1 MTDRKTELKRLDR
14 ELDRVTYDIYK
25 ENDKFYI
32 RKQKI
37 DDLDK
42 TSEENFDKK
51 IEKLIKVFYLDI
63 DNVLHKVYKL
73 NREEY
78 TTVIKKL
85 NSYNNILMY
94 IYKTNE
100 KISKNNKN
108 VEDYIVDIN
117 TYIDKFYSINI
128 PAYKRLVKESE
139 KNLLKIS
146 PSSR

>member
-1 MTDRKTELKRLDR
+1 
-14 ELDRVTYDIYK
+14 
-25 ENDKFYI
+25 
-32 RKQKI
+32 
-37 DDLDK
+37 
-42 TSEENFDKK
+42 
-51 IEKLIKVFYLDI
+51 
-63 DNVLHKVYKL
+63 VLPKVYKL

-78 TTVIKKL
+78 TSDIKKL
-85 NSYNNILMY
+85 KSYNNILFY

-100 KISKNNKN
+100 KISKNNKK

-139 KNLLKIS
+139 ENLLKIS

>member
-1 MTDRKTELKRLDR
+1 MIERKTELKRLNK
-14 ELDRVTYDIYK
+14 ELDRVTYDIHK

-51 IEKLIKVFYLDI
+51 IEKLIKEFYIDI
-63 DNVLHKVYKL
+63 DNVLPKVYKL

-78 TTVIKKL
+78 TTVVKKL
-85 NSYNNILMY
+85 KSYNNILMY

-139 KNLLKIS
+139 ENLLKIS
-146 PSSR
+146 